1 MNFFDMTLLA
11 LGDAMDACAV
21 SMAKGTITKKPAFRH
36 YLSVGLWFGGFQALM
51 TVLGYFV
58 GAQFADVVCNYDHW
72 IAFILLGLLGI
83 EMLKDAR
90 SKEEKQIRDD
100 YSFKTMLIMAIATSI
115 DALAVGVS
123 LAFAE
128 VNIWTVTA
136 LIGIITLLLS
146 MAGLKIGSIFGNRYK
161 SSAEIIGG
169 IVLIFMGVKILIT
182 HLCA

>member
-1 MNFFDMTLLA
+1 MNFIDMTLLA
-11 LGDAMDACAV
+11 LGDAMDACAI

-36 YLSVGLWFGGFQALM
+36 YLSVGFWFGSFQALM

-58 GAQFADVVCNYDHW
+58 ESQFADFVCSYDHW
-72 IAFILLGLLGI
+72 IAFVLLGILGI

-90 SKEEKQIRDD
+90 SKEEKQIKED

-169 IVLIFMGVKILIT
+169 VVLIFMGAKIMIT
-182 HLCA
+182 HLCV